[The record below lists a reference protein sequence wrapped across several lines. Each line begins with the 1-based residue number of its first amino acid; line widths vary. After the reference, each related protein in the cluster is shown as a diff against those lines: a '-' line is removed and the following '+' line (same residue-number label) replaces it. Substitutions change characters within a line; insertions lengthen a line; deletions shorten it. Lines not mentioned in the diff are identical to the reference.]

1 MSDTK
6 NSIVRN
12 FFKSRSSSLHS
23 YKREI
28 LICITDKLLTMKK
41 VMLFL
46 VPVLLKV
53 GAFTSNGQS
62 NLAIICETSL
72 LPSPS
77 WGPVLF
83 PDTLFKRIA
92 PMNGDVE
99 IIDKKYFAF
108 GFLQPMGSLA
118 SANVTYSLFHFS
130 GPSDIGI
137 DSGIFMATTRVINLP
152 SNYWS
157 GFNPSVSIPATYNSS
172 GYNPG
177 PNLVAPYWPEPYGQN
192 RFLQLFPELNV
203 VNSGDSV
210 IDANVM
216 QFDFIAKG
224 PFISL
229 NYVFASE
236 EYPANACKT
245 PNDVMGIF
253 LSKPGQSWIQNLA
266 LVPGTNIPVGVN
278 TINNGSGSCEG
289 PNHEEFYV
297 DYLGNNGQNLIFNG
311 FTTPLIASANVTPCD
326 TYRLKI
332 AVADGAKHD
341 DFIYQPTDI
350 QSMNPRLGLHDSGL
364 FIKAG
369 SLRSTDSLWVE
380 AMGGAASTS
389 LTPYAVRD
397 CMPARFRIHRA
408 TAMNATLTV
417 QYVLGGTAQSG
428 LDFQPMIGT
437 ATIAAWQSYVDV
449 PVQAIGTGDDR
460 TLSLYLL
467 SPFNNCSTLT
477 PDTLG
482 NASLNILP
490 RLPVH
495 ILTHDTTICYGCS
508 IQIAVTSADPG
519 LQYSWSPATE
529 LDDANAQSP
538 WASPTF
544 STHYRLTATAPGS
557 SCMAK
562 DSVWIYV
569 DNSSIR
575 DRTAAAGVNLL
586 PNPFNNSL
594 RFETIHD
601 PSTIFEFSIYDLL
614 GRKFIYCAGSK
625 AIINNTL
632 AQQAATLPNGSY
644 FALIRSANIQS
655 VIKIIRAAN

>member
-1 MSDTK
+1 
-6 NSIVRN
+6 
-12 FFKSRSSSLHS
+12 
-23 YKREI
+23 
-28 LICITDKLLTMKK
+28 MKK
-41 VMLFL
+41 IFTILTLSL
-46 VPVLLKV
+46 VLTGIFK
-53 GAFTSNGQS
+53 AWGQS
-62 NLAIICETSL
+62 NLSIICEYSFQ
-72 LPSPS
+72 PSPS
-77 WGPVLF
+77 WGGPII
-83 PDTLFKRIA
+83 PDTLFNRILRTT
-92 PMNGDVE
+92 DE
-99 IIDKKYFAF
+99 ISLFDRKFFAF
-108 GFLQPMGSLA
+108 GHLIPMPSLIA
-118 SANVTYSLFHFS
+118 GNVTYGLFHS
-130 GPSDIGI
+130 NGPSDIGI
-137 DSGIFMATTRVINLP
+137 DSGIFIATTRVINLP

-192 RFLQLFPELNV
+192 RFLQFLPELNAL
-203 VNSGDSV
+203 NNGDSV

-216 QFDFIAKG
+216 QFDFVAKS
-224 PFISL
+224 PFIFL
-229 NYVFASE
+229 QYVFASE
-236 EYPANACKT
+236 EYPASACKT

-311 FTTPLIASANVTPCD
+311 FTTPLIASGNVTPCD

-332 AVADGAKHD
+332 AVADGARHD
-341 DFIYQPTDI
+341 DFVYQPTDI
-350 QSMNPRLGLHDSGL
+350 QSMNPRLGLYDSGL

-380 AMGGAASTS
+380 AIGGAASS
-389 LTPYAVRD
+389 SVTPYAVRD
-397 CMPARFRIHRA
+397 CMPAKFRIHRA
-408 TAMNATLTV
+408 TAMSATLTV
-417 QYVLGGTAQSG
+417 QYVLGGTAQAG
-428 LDFQPMIGT
+428 ADYQALTGT
-437 ATIAAWQSYVDV
+437 ATIEPWQSYVDV

-529 LDDANAQSP
+529 LDDANVQSP

-544 STHYRLTATAPGS
+544 STHYKLTATAPGS
-557 SCMAK
+557 TCISK

-569 DNSSIR
+569 DNSSINEM
-575 DRTAAAGVNLL
+575 AADLAVRLH
-586 PNPFNNSL
+586 PNPFNNML
-594 RFETIHD
+594 QLQTNLDPATKFEVG
-601 PSTIFEFSIYDLL
+601 IYDLL
-614 GRKFIYCAGSK
+614 GRKLISCAGNK
-625 AIINNTL
+625 AIINQALT
-632 AQQAATLPNGSY
+632 QQAATLGSGTY
-644 FALIRSANIQS
+644 LSIIQFANNRT
-655 VIKIIRAAN
+655 VYKIVKTGN

>member
-1 MSDTK
+1 
-6 NSIVRN
+6 
-12 FFKSRSSSLHS
+12 
-23 YKREI
+23 
-28 LICITDKLLTMKK
+28 MKK
-41 VMLFL
+41 IFTILTLSL
-46 VPVLLKV
+46 VLTGIFK
-53 GAFTSNGQS
+53 AWGQS
-62 NLAIICETSL
+62 NLSIICEASL

-77 WGPVLF
+77 WGNAMY
-83 PDTLFKRIA
+83 PDTLFRRISSTSGEVI
-92 PMNGDVE
+92 MFNN
-99 IIDKKYFAF
+99 KYFSF
-108 GFLQPMGSLA
+108 GWEQPI
-118 SANVTYSLFHFS
+118 ANLISGNVSYALFHFT

-137 DSGIFMATTRVINLP
+137 DSGVLMATARVANLP

-157 GFNPSVSIPATYNSS
+157 GFLPSISLPASYTYS
-172 GYNPG
+172 GFNPG
-177 PNLVAPYWPEPYGQN
+177 PNLVTPYWAEPYTPN
-192 RFLQLFPELNV
+192 RFFQWLPELNDL
-203 VNSGDSV
+203 NNGDSV

-216 QFDFIAKG
+216 QFDFIPKG

-236 EYPANACKT
+236 EYPANACKS

-278 TINNGSGSCEG
+278 TVNNGSGSCEG

-311 FTTPLIASANVTPCD
+311 FTTPLIASGNVTPCD

-332 AVADGAKHD
+332 AVADGARHD
-341 DFIYQPTDI
+341 DFVYQPTDI
-350 QSMNPRLGLHDSGL
+350 QSMNPRLGLYDSGL

-380 AMGGAASTS
+380 AVGGAANTS
-389 LTPYAVRD
+389 VTPYAVRD

-408 TAMNATLTV
+408 TAMSATLTV
-417 QYVLGGTAQSG
+417 QYVLGGTAQPG
-428 LDFQPMIGT
+428 FDYQPMTGT
-437 ATIAAWQSYVDV
+437 ATIEPWQSYVDV
-449 PVQAIGTGDDR
+449 PVQAIGTGDER

-467 SPFNNCSTLT
+467 SPFNNCGTLT

-482 NASLNILP
+482 GASLNILP
-490 RLPVH
+490 QLPVH

-508 IQIAVTSADPG
+508 IQIAVTASDPG

-529 LDDANAQSP
+529 LDDANVQSP

-557 SCMAK
+557 TCMAK

-569 DNSSIR
+569 DNSSIHEM
-575 DRTAAAGVNLL
+575 AKSAGVQLW
-586 PNPFNNSL
+586 PNPFNNML
-594 RFETIHD
+594 QVETNLDPATKFEVG
-601 PSTIFEFSIYDLL
+601 IYDLL
-614 GRKFIYCAGSK
+614 GRKLISCAGNK
-625 AIINNTL
+625 AIINQGLT
-632 AQQAATLPNGSY
+632 QQAATLGSGTY
-644 FALIRSANIQS
+644 LAILQFANSRT
-655 VIKIIRAAN
+655 VYKIVKTGN